1 MSISR
6 NLSPQ
11 SRWNTFILSRSW
23 ELGGGKARYLPQ
35 SKKHKSRQQSCS
47 DYLRDKEKTR
57 VSPPMN
63 NTGTTLST
71 CDRSTGAS
79 KMVLLSAY

>member
-23 ELGGGKARYLPQ
+23 ELCEGKARDLQQ
-35 SKKHKSRQQSCS
+35 SKRHKPRRQSCS
-47 DYLRDKEKTR
+47 DYRSRHKSFT
-57 VSPPMN
+57 PAMN
-63 NTGTTLST
+63 NTGTKLST
-71 CDRSTGAS
+71 CDRITGTS
-79 KMVLLSAY
+79 KMALLSAY